1 MLATKPNTRENTAR
15 HLSTY
20 PATLETNVRARNASL
35 NKKSKEKLK
44 WIGTVLFCTAIASG
58 LIYRYALIA
67 QANLQVENLK
77 QQVMD
82 KQDEVAKMTKNIQ
95 DLERPAR
102 IIEIAKDK
110 LGMVFVNSPTAQ
122 GVQSGD
128 SQ

>member
-1 MLATKPNTRENTAR
+1 MLATKPTTRENTAR
-15 HLSTY
+15 PLSTY
-20 PATLETNVRARNASL
+20 PATLETNARVRNASL
-35 NKKSKEKLK
+35 NKTSKEKLK
-44 WIGTVLFCTAIASG
+44 WIGTVLFCTAIASC

-67 QANLQVENLK
+67 QANLQVENMK

-82 KQDEVAKMTKNIQ
+82 KQDEVAKMTKYKQ

-122 GVQSGD
+122 GGQSGD